1 MKKLVMLGM
10 SLLMAVSL
18 SACGSNGNDD
28 KTLKI
33 LTNSGYKPYE
43 MVNKKGELY
52 GFDIDVANK
61 AAEIAGYELEW
72 VDMDFDGII
81 DSLKTGKGDLAI
93 AGMTPS
99 ADRAKSV
106 DFSEIYYDT
115 ADDTKNMILTLK
127 DGTINATEDIKGK
140 KVGLQMGTAQE
151 STAKEIQED
160 YDLKL
165 DARKSYSDL
174 VQEMKNNNVDF
185 MIVESVVA
193 KELTADNADLKYFPL
208 GVGTDPIGNAMCF
221 KKDSKLT
228 KKFNKA
234 IKQMKEDGTLD
245 KLIKK
250 YFE

>member
-1 MKKLVMLGM
+1 MKKLVMLGL
-10 SLLMAVSL
+10 SLLMAVSM
-18 SACGSNGNDD
+18 SGCGSDSNDS
-28 KTLKI
+28 KKLTI

-52 GFDIDVANK
+52 GFDIDVAEK
-61 AAEIAGYELEW
+61 AAKIAGYELKWE
-72 VDMDFDGII
+72 DMDFDGII

-93 AGMTPS
+93 AGITPT

-115 ADDTKNMILTLK
+115 AEDTKNMVLSLK
-127 DGTINATEDIKGK
+127 DGTVNETADIKGK
-140 KVGLQMGTAQE
+140 KTGVQMGTAQE
-151 STAKEIQED
+151 STSKEIQKE
-160 YDLKL
+160 YDLSI

-174 VQEMKNNNVDF
+174 VQELKNKNIDF

-193 KELTADNADLKYFPL
+193 KELSADNADLKYFPL

-221 KKDSKLT
+221 KKGSKI
-228 KKFNKA
+228 KADFDKA
-234 IKQMKEDGTLD
+234 IIKMKEDGSLD